1 MTRPGSLRYIANGV
15 DRPLPESI
23 RDRIR
28 NDLTSSAATPG
39 HLVRSMLAFLAVYA
53 GVALLLPGSP
63 AIRAAALVLAAVLAL
78 VDSFAFIA
86 MNTQRRPAQRYRA
99 EDLEMHAAPVD
110 TNTSGSSTN
119 AAETMESGAA
129 RERQSRVVMT
139 LAGHVELTEQEL
151 DAIAGQ
157 FLGSEFTGELYA
169 NWPIDRRV
177 NAYLM
182 HHRLMHVANDGAACD
197 ALLHRVMANIG
208 RALRHG
214 VLTGGKPSAG

>member
-1 MTRPGSLRYIANGV
+1 MTRPGSLRYIADGV

-99 EDLEMHAAPVD
+99 EDQGNAR
-110 TNTSGSSTN
+110 SGRRH
-119 AAETMESGAA
+119 EHE
-129 RERQSRVVMT
+129 REQHERSR
-139 LAGHVELTEQEL
+139 
-151 DAIAGQ
+151 
-157 FLGSEFTGELYA
+157 
-169 NWPIDRRV
+169 
-177 NAYLM
+177 
-182 HHRLMHVANDGAACD
+182 NDGKRGGTRTSIASGD
-197 ALLHRVMANIG
+197 DIG
-208 RALRHG
+208 RSR
-214 VLTGGKPSAG
+214 

>member
-1 MTRPGSLRYIANGV
+1 MTRPGSLRYIADGV

-63 AIRAAALVLAAVLAL
+63 AIRAAALVLAAVWAL

-99 EDLEMHAAPVD
+99 EDQGNAR
-110 TNTSGSSTN
+110 SGRRH
-119 AAETMESGAA
+119 EHE
-129 RERQSRVVMT
+129 REQHERSR
-139 LAGHVELTEQEL
+139 
-151 DAIAGQ
+151 
-157 FLGSEFTGELYA
+157 
-169 NWPIDRRV
+169 
-177 NAYLM
+177 
-182 HHRLMHVANDGAACD
+182 NDGKRRGTRTSIASGD
-197 ALLHRVMANIG
+197 DIG
-208 RALRHG
+208 RSR
-214 VLTGGKPSAG
+214 

>member
-1 MTRPGSLRYIANGV
+1 MTRPGSLRYIADGV

-63 AIRAAALVLAAVLAL
+63 AIRAAALVLAAVWAL

-99 EDLEMHAAPVD
+99 EDQGNAR
-110 TNTSGSSTN
+110 SGRRH
-119 AAETMESGAA
+119 EHE
-129 RERQSRVVMT
+129 REQYERSR
-139 LAGHVELTEQEL
+139 
-151 DAIAGQ
+151 
-157 FLGSEFTGELYA
+157 
-169 NWPIDRRV
+169 
-177 NAYLM
+177 
-182 HHRLMHVANDGAACD
+182 NDGKRRGTRTSIASGD
-197 ALLHRVMANIG
+197 DIG
-208 RALRHG
+208 RSR
-214 VLTGGKPSAG
+214 

>member
-39 HLVRSMLAFLAVYA
+39 HLVRSLLAFLAVYA

-63 AIRAAALVLAAVLAL
+63 AIRAAALVLAAVWAL

-99 EDLEMHAAPVD
+99 EDQGNAR
-110 TNTSGSSTN
+110 SGRRH
-119 AAETMESGAA
+119 EHE
-129 RERQSRVVMT
+129 REQYERSR
-139 LAGHVELTEQEL
+139 
-151 DAIAGQ
+151 
-157 FLGSEFTGELYA
+157 
-169 NWPIDRRV
+169 
-177 NAYLM
+177 
-182 HHRLMHVANDGAACD
+182 NDGKRRGTRTSIASGD
-197 ALLHRVMANIG
+197 DIG
-208 RALRHG
+208 RSR
-214 VLTGGKPSAG
+214 

>member
-63 AIRAAALVLAAVLAL
+63 AIRAAALVLAAVWAL

-99 EDLEMHAAPVD
+99 EDQGNAR
-110 TNTSGSSTN
+110 SGRRH
-119 AAETMESGAA
+119 EHE
-129 RERQSRVVMT
+129 REQYERSR
-139 LAGHVELTEQEL
+139 
-151 DAIAGQ
+151 
-157 FLGSEFTGELYA
+157 
-169 NWPIDRRV
+169 
-177 NAYLM
+177 
-182 HHRLMHVANDGAACD
+182 NDGKRRGTRTSIASGD
-197 ALLHRVMANIG
+197 DIG
-208 RALRHG
+208 RSR
-214 VLTGGKPSAG
+214 

>member
-1 MTRPGSLRYIANGV
+1 MTRPGRL
-15 DRPLPESI
+15 RPLPESL

-28 NDLTSSAATPG
+28 NDVDSSAATPG
-39 HLVRSMLAFLAVYA
+39 HLMRSMLAFLAVYA

-63 AIRAAALVLAAVLAL
+63 AFRAAALVLAVVLAL
-78 VDSFAFIA
+78 VDSFALIA

-99 EDLEMHAAPVD
+99 EDLEMQAAPVD

-119 AAETMESGAA
+119 ATETMESSAG
-129 RERQSRVVMT
+129 RERLSRVVMT

-151 DAIAGQ
+151 DAIAWQ

-182 HHRLMHVANDGAACD
+182 HYRLMHVANDGAACD

-214 VLTGGKPSAG
+214 VLARGKPSAV

>member
-1 MTRPGSLRYIANGV
+1 MTRPG
-15 DRPLPESI
+15 RPLPESL

-28 NDLTSSAATPG
+28 NDLNSSAATPG
-39 HLVRSMLAFLAVYA
+39 HLMRSMLAFLAVYA

-63 AIRAAALVLAAVLAL
+63 AFRAAALVLAVVLAL

-86 MNTQRRPAQRYRA
+86 MNTQRRSARRHEHEREQYQRSRN
-99 EDLEMHAAPVD
+99 DRKRRG
-110 TNTSGSSTN
+110 T
-119 AAETMESGAA
+119 
-129 RERQSRVVMT
+129 RRQSRVVMT
-139 LAGHVELTEQEL
+139 LAGHFELTEQEL
-151 DAIAGQ
+151 DAIAWQ

-182 HHRLMHVANDGAACD
+182 HYRLMHVANDGAACD

-214 VLTGGKPSAG
+214 VLTRGKPSAV

>member
-1 MTRPGSLRYIANGV
+1 MTRPGSLRYIADGV

-119 AAETMESGAA
+119 AAETMETGAA
-129 RERQSRVVMT
+129 RERQSPVVMT

-157 FLGSEFTGELYA
+157 FLGSEFTGEL
-169 NWPIDRRV
+169 
-177 NAYLM
+177 
-182 HHRLMHVANDGAACD
+182 
-197 ALLHRVMANIG
+197 
-208 RALRHG
+208 
-214 VLTGGKPSAG
+214 

>member
-63 AIRAAALVLAAVLAL
+63 AIRAAALVLAAVWAL

-99 EDLEMHAAPVD
+99 EDQGNAH
-110 TNTSGSSTN
+110 SGRRH
-119 AAETMESGAA
+119 EHE
-129 RERQSRVVMT
+129 REQHERSR
-139 LAGHVELTEQEL
+139 
-151 DAIAGQ
+151 
-157 FLGSEFTGELYA
+157 
-169 NWPIDRRV
+169 
-177 NAYLM
+177 
-182 HHRLMHVANDGAACD
+182 NDGNRRGTRTSIASGD
-197 ALLHRVMANIG
+197 DIG
-208 RALRHG
+208 RSR
-214 VLTGGKPSAG
+214 

>member
-1 MTRPGSLRYIANGV
+1 MTRPGRL
-15 DRPLPESI
+15 RPLPESL

-28 NDLTSSAATPG
+28 NELNSGAATPG
-39 HLVRSMLAFLAVYA
+39 RLMRSMLAFLAVYA

-63 AIRAAALVLAAVLAL
+63 AFRAAALVLAVVLAL
-78 VDSFAFIA
+78 VDSLACIA
-86 MNTQRRPAQRYRA
+86 MDTQRRPAQRYRA
-99 EDLEMHAAPVD
+99 EDLEMQAAPVD
-110 TNTSGSSTN
+110 TNTSRSVTN
-119 AAETMESGAA
+119 AAETMESGVA

-151 DAIAGQ
+151 DAIAWR

-182 HHRLMHVANDGAACD
+182 HHRLMHVANDAAACD

-214 VLTGGKPSAG
+214 VLTRGKPSAV

>member
-1 MTRPGSLRYIANGV
+1 MTRPGSLRYIADGV

-99 EDLEMHAAPVD
+99 EDQGNAR
-110 TNTSGSSTN
+110 SGRRH
-119 AAETMESGAA
+119 EHE
-129 RERQSRVVMT
+129 REQYERSR
-139 LAGHVELTEQEL
+139 
-151 DAIAGQ
+151 
-157 FLGSEFTGELYA
+157 
-169 NWPIDRRV
+169 
-177 NAYLM
+177 
-182 HHRLMHVANDGAACD
+182 NDGKRRGTRTSIASGD
-197 ALLHRVMANIG
+197 DIG
-208 RALRHG
+208 RSR
-214 VLTGGKPSAG
+214 